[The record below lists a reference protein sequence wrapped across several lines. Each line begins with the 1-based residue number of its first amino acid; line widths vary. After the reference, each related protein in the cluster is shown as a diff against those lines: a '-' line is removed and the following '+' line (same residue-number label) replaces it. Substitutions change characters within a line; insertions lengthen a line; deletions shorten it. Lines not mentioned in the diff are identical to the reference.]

1 MPRSVEIVRVEAD
14 IDEFLRRPRSAHR
27 RFTRVSLCYL
37 QHIEK
42 TLYDGP
48 KSADI
53 YVNRISMLT
62 KIVIT
67 QLIILY
73 YYNCFSFF

>member
-1 MPRSVEIVRVEAD
+1 MPQSVEIVRVEAD
-14 IDEFLRRPRSAHR
+14 VDEFLRRPRSAHR

-42 TLYDGP
+42 TPYDGP
-48 KSADI
+48 KSADTLI
-53 YVNRISMLT
+53 EYPKLT

-67 QLIILY
+67 
-73 YYNCFSFF
+73 N